1 MIYLT
6 LFVSG
11 YADVGMNSAAILI
24 YRSETNE
31 NSLISLCIVIHKL
44 EKYINDPCF
53 LCLRRVTLQFPLFQ

>member
-11 YADVGMNSAAILI
+11 YADVGTNSTAILI

-31 NSLISLCIVIHKL
+31 NSLISPCIVIYKL
-44 EKYINDPCF
+44 EKYINVPCF
-53 LCLRRVTLQFPLFQ
+53 LCLRRVTV